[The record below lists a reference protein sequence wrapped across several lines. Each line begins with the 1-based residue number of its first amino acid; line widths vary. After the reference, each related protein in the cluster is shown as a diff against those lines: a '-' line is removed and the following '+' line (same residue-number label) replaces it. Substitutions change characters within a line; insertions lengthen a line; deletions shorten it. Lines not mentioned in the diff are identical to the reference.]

1 MSPRLFVIA
10 AALLALVS
18 CGVIEIETISH
29 YQSRK
34 QAEEARKRKGPTSA
48 AQWEGWSEA
57 EGLRIRA
64 AYGGEQI
71 PISDFQFIITG

>member
-34 QAEEARKRKGPTSA
+34 QAEEARKRK
-48 AQWEGWSEA
+48 
-57 EGLRIRA
+57 
-64 AYGGEQI
+64 
-71 PISDFQFIITG
+71 